1 MEFELQNW
9 MFAFVRAGA
18 FLVVLPV
25 FSAAS
30 VPVVL
35 RVLLAAMLAFLVGPS
50 LGAVP
55 PLPGFFSSVGRL
67 VAEALIGLTLAFT
80 TRLVFGAFEVAGQLI
95 TSELG
100 LNMSSV
106 LNPIS
111 TAPTQAPGMMLFL
124 LASVLMFAL
133 DLHHSLIVG
142 FVKSYS
148 VLPVGG
154 AHLKE
159 VVLEH
164 MLKQTAN
171 MFVVAIQMSAPIM
184 AVSFVVTLVFSVLG
198 RAVPQMNVFSES
210 FALRITAGLV
220 VFALTLPLIAEHM
233 SNALRRMP
241 EDVLKVAYW
250 LGTL

>member
-1 MEFELQNW
+1 METELQNW
-9 MFAFVRAGA
+9 IFAFVRAGA
-18 FLVVLPV
+18 FLTLLPV

-30 VPVVL
+30 VPVTL
-35 RVLLAAMLAFLVGPS
+35 RVLLAAMLAFLVGPT
-50 LGAVP
+50 LGPVP
-55 PLPGFFSSVGRL
+55 ASPGFFSSIGRL
-67 VAEALIGLTLAFT
+67 VAEALIGLTLGFT

-100 LNMSSV
+100 LNLSSIV
-106 LNPIS
+106 NPIS

-124 LASVLMFAL
+124 LATVLMFAL
-133 DLHHSLIVG
+133 DLHHWLIVG
-142 FVKSYS
+142 FVKSYA

-154 AHLKE
+154 AHLRE
-159 VVLEH
+159 AVFEH
-164 MLKQTAN
+164 LLKQTAN
-171 MFVVAIQMSAPIM
+171 MFVIAIQMAAPIM

-241 EDVLKVAYW
+241 DDVLRVAQW
-250 LGTL
+250 LGAA